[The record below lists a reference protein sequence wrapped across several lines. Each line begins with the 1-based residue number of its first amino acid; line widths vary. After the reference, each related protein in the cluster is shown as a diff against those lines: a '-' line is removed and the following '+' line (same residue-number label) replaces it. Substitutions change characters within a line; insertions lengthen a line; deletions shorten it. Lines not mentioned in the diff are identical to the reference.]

1 MFFAIF
7 INIMDK
13 LTLTELNEKAVKLAA
28 DKKTPRVCTLLI
40 QELIRRLN
48 QGSAPGV
55 LQSLFSVFRRA
66 PVELPIV
73 KPQSRVCP
81 ECKGNSTVQ
90 YINKNKMCKTCY
102 LKTTKVKCKLC
113 PNKIEKT
120 KETGTCGS
128 CDIKTGKRKTIS
140 KALRIKVWDNHF
152 GEKAREG
159 KCCLCENTIKI
170 ECFDAGHIIS
180 HANGGET
187 IASNLVP
194 MCSVCNKSMG
204 AENLDIA
211 KAKFRKS

>member
-1 MFFAIF
+1 
-7 INIMDK
+7 MDK
-13 LTLTELNEKAVKLAA
+13 LTLSELNEKAAKLAV

-48 QGSAPGV
+48 QESAPGV
-55 LQSLFSVFRRA
+55 LQSFLSVFRRA
-66 PVELPIV
+66 PVELPII
-73 KPQSRVCP
+73 QSRVCP

-90 YINKNKMCKTCY
+90 YINKNKMCRTCY
-102 LKTTKVKCKLC
+102 LKTTKVTCKLC
-113 PNKIEKT
+113 PKKINKT
-120 KETGTCGS
+120 KETGTCGN

-140 KALRIKVWDNHF
+140 LALRIKVWDNHF

-180 HANGGET
+180 HANGGKT
-187 IASNLVP
+187 IASNLIP
-194 MCSVCNKSMG
+194 MCSICNKSMG

-211 KAKFRKS
+211 KEKFRKG